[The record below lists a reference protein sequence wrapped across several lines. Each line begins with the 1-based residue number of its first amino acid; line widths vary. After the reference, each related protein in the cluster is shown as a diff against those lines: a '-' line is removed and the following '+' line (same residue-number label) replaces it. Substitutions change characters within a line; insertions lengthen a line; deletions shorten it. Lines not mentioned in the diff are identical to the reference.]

1 MRARTSTFLLAG
13 CWALLFA
20 QVASAAEVTRVLSAR
35 SIRDVDFDFSVAWLH
50 DHQKSSVKREYV
62 SPGAL
67 LLVNDV
73 VSRRS
78 RDSLQLRADV
88 GLFRDFSVFVAASLV
103 LDDKHTLEFDRSG
116 DCTTTT
122 CPETLL
128 RDGIVPGSRTT
139 GWGIDAE
146 TGKPFTAPSNT
157 VFAGPKRSGFEYLA
171 LGGRWAPFN
180 QARDKTKPT
189 WIVSLETRLSVG
201 TDQRFDPGKP
211 TANRGVGP
219 GYHQLILSTVFSRK
233 FGDYEPIMGAW
244 FMQPMLTSSSVFKDP
259 SDGSYAS
266 AQRRMGG
273 QVGVE
278 STLWE
283 SRASRSRLGLE
294 ATGYLEYRFAGLAQ
308 SELWEVLSGDSR
320 CNPAAATYCRA
331 GIDVGDKGVAA
342 ANSGVLRSPGY
353 GTAGFDA
360 GLAATAVGHLRL
372 RGLVGMLFH
381 EAHFLTNGASGNH
394 VYDTPGRRFR
404 VDGSYTWRIFVDAMA
419 TF

>member
-1 MRARTSTFLLAG
+1 MVLAG
-13 CWALLFA
+13 CWAMLAA
-20 QVASAAEVTRVLSAR
+20 QVVSAAEVTRVLSAR

-50 DHQKSSVKREYV
+50 DHEKSSVKREYV

-67 LLVNDV
+67 LLINDLI
-73 VSRRS
+73 SKRS

-88 GLFRDFSVFVAASLV
+88 GIFHDFSLFLAGSLV
-103 LDDKHTLEFDRSG
+103 LADQHTLEFDRSG
-116 DCTTTT
+116 DCAASP
-122 CPETLL
+122 CVETLL
-128 RDGIVPGSRTT
+128 RDGILLGSPSAS
-139 GWGIDAE
+139 WGLDAE
-146 TGKPFTAPSNT
+146 AGKPFTGSAST

-189 WIVSLETRLSVG
+189 WIVSLETRLSTG

-211 TANRGVGP
+211 TANRGVGV

-233 FGDYEPIMGAW
+233 FGDFEPVMGAW
-244 FMQPMLTSSSVFKDP
+244 FMQPMLTSSSVFKDRG
-259 SDGSYAS
+259 DGPYTS
-266 AQRRMGG
+266 AQRHMGG
-273 QVGVE
+273 QLGME
-278 STLWE
+278 STLWQSAQGT
-283 SRASRSRLGLE
+283 SRIGLE

-320 CNPAAATYCRA
+320 CSATATTYCRT
-331 GIDVGDKGVAA
+331 GIDVDGKGLGAP
-342 ANSGVLRSPGY
+342 NSGVLRSPGY

-360 GLAATAVGHLRL
+360 AFAATVKRHVRL
-372 RGLVGMLFH
+372 RGVFGMLFH
-381 EAHFLTNGASGNH
+381 EAHFLTDAASGNQ

-404 VDGSYTWRIFVDAMA
+404 VDGSYGWHVLVDAMA